1 MRAITDIDT
10 SFCSFALSMGLKGT
24 KIYSI
29 LTMTCPRCQEG
40 KLFIKKSAYSKGM
53 TEMYK
58 RCPNCGEPFER
69 EPGFYYGA
77 AYVSYGL
84 TIALWVAVLV
94 ALIVFDAVGLID
106 FSIMENPVLFLSIG
120 IGLLLV
126 LLPLLYRLS
135 RAIWIN
141 FFVKYREDAI
151 AFNKARETEKE
162 EKRKDRRAESNQAKD

>member
-1 MRAITDIDT
+1 
-10 SFCSFALSMGLKGT
+10 MGLKGT

-29 LTMTCPRCQEG
+29 FTMTCPRCQEG
-40 KLFIKKSAYSKGM
+40 KLFVNKSAYSKGM
-53 TEMYK
+53 TEMHQE
-58 RCPNCGEPFER
+58 CSNCGEPFQR

-94 ALIVFDAVGLID
+94 ALIVFDAIGLIS
-106 FSIMENPVLFLSIG
+106 FSFMENPILFLSIG

-126 LLPLLYRLS
+126 LLPILYRLS

-141 FFVKYREDAI
+141 FFVKYREDAVE
-151 AFNKARETEKE
+151 FNKARAAERE
-162 EKRKDRRAESNQAKD
+162 EKRKKRRAEINQAND

>member
-1 MRAITDIDT
+1 
-10 SFCSFALSMGLKGT
+10 MGLKGT

-29 LTMTCPRCQEG
+29 LTFTCPRCQEG
-40 KLFIKKSAYSKGM
+40 KLFINKSAYSKGM
-53 TEMYK
+53 TEMYEK
-58 RCPNCGEPFER
+58 CSNCGEPFQR

-94 ALIVFDAVGLID
+94 ALIVFDAIGLITYS
-106 FSIMENPVLFLSIG
+106 FTENPIMFLSLG
-120 IGLLLV
+120 VGLLLA

-141 FFVKYREDAI
+141 FFVKYRDDAI
-151 AFNKARETEKE
+151 EFNRRREIEKA
-162 EKRKDRRAESNQAKD
+162 EKRKKRRSEADQEKD

>member
-1 MRAITDIDT
+1 
-10 SFCSFALSMGLKGT
+10 MGLKGT

-29 LTMTCPRCQEG
+29 FTMTCPRCQEG
-40 KLFIKKSAYSKGM
+40 KLFVKKSAYVKGM
-53 TEMYK
+53 TEMHK
-58 RCPNCGEPFER
+58 KCPHCGEPFER

-77 AYVSYGL
+77 AYVSYAL

-94 ALIVFDAVGLID
+94 ALLVFDAIGLINYS
-106 FSIMENPVLFLSIG
+106 FMENPILFLSLG

-126 LLPLLYRLS
+126 LLPVLYRLS

-151 AFNKARETEKE
+151 QFNQNREAEKA
-162 EKRKDRRAESNQAKD
+162 EKRKKRKAEADQAKD

>member
-1 MRAITDIDT
+1 
-10 SFCSFALSMGLKGT
+10 MGLKGT

-40 KLFIKKSAYSKGM
+40 ELFIKKSAYSKGM
-53 TEMYK
+53 TEMHK

-84 TIALWVAVLV
+84 TVALWIAVLV
-94 ALIVFDAVGLID
+94 ALIVFDAIGLIS
-106 FSIMENPVLFLSIG
+106 FSFMENPILYLSIG

-126 LLPLLYRLS
+126 LLPVLYRLS

-151 AFNKARETEKE
+151 EFNKAREIEKA
-162 EKRKDRRAESNQAKD
+162 EKRKKRKAEADQAND